1 MHNIKGIIFDYGG
14 TLDTNGVHWFHIF
27 RQVYA
32 KLLPHITEEQLREAY
47 VYAERYLATHRTIE
61 PCDDFLAMLHKK
73 VTIQMGQ
80 LTSSA
85 DEHKSHVAISQV
97 AEACDAH
104 VRSYLEQTRKLLD
117 TLSAHYPLVLVSN
130 FYGNIHAVL
139 RSYGIDSYFSEVIES
154 AVVGIRKP
162 DPRIFALGVEALGF
176 RPEEVLVVGDSY
188 SKDIVPAHSIGCHTL
203 WLKGLGWSTDNE
215 ATEYPDAD
223 AIIADIAELLP
234 TIDLCE

>member
-14 TLDTNGVHWFHIF
+14 TLDTNGTHWFHIF

-32 KLLPHITEEQLREAY
+32 ELLPHITEEQLREAY
-47 VYAERYLATHRTIE
+47 VYAERYLATHRTID

-73 VTIQMGQ
+73 VALQMSQ
-80 LTSSA
+80 LTISG
-85 DEHKSHVAISQV
+85 DEHNTISQV
-97 AEACDAH
+97 AKACDTH
-104 VRSYLEQTRKLLD
+104 VRTCMEQTREILD
-117 TLSAHYPLVLVSN
+117 TLSAHYPMVLVSN

-139 RSYGIDSYFSEVIES
+139 RSYGIDGYFSEVIES

-176 RPEEVLVVGDSY
+176 KSEDILVVGDSY

-215 ATEYPDAD
+215 AADCPAAD
-223 AIIADIAELLP
+223 AIIGDIAELLP
-234 TIDLCE
+234 AIDLCE